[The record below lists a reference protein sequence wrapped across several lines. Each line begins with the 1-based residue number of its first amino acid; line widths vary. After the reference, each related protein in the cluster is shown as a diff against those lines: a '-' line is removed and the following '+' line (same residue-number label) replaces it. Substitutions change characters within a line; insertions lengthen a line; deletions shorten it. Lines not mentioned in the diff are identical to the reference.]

1 MQGLTGDACGAVLF
15 GLILLNIGQCICLS
29 VPCCWFDTACW
40 FYSLT
45 SVQHISGCGE
55 FQHPCD
61 IAVDY
66 KRDDRLIVTDFNN
79 NRVQVRVRATMYYY

>member
-1 MQGLTGDACGAVLF
+1 MLVL
-15 GLILLNIGQCICLS
+15 QS
-29 VPCCWFDTACW
+29 VPCCWFNTACW
-40 FYSLT
+40 FYS
-45 SVQHISGCGE
+45 SIFVQYILGCGE

-79 NRVQVRVRATMYYY
+79 NRVQVRVRAISTIGLVLELCNDCLSFSLAYLNFI